1 MDIKRYQSSWA
12 REIADLFHSAVH
24 AIAKDDYTQAQK
36 AVWAPT
42 PPDYAFW
49 SQRLANKRPWVAL
62 INERIAGFIELD
74 DDGHIDCAYT
84 HPEFQGQGIASALY
98 RKLEAQAKEQGLPR
112 LYVEASKPARRFFA
126 ARGFVLVKR
135 NEIVRHGVTL
145 INYTMEKSL

>member
-1 MDIKRYQSSWA
+1 MDIKRYQDSWA

-24 AIAKDDYTQAQK
+24 AIAEEHSTREQK

-49 SQRLANKRPWVAL
+49 SQRLAEKRPWVAVL
-62 INERIAGFIELD
+62 NGRIAGFIELD

-98 RKLEAQAKEQGLPR
+98 RKLEAQAKTRGLTR

-126 ARGFVLVKR
+126 ARGFLMVKR
-135 NEIVRHGVTL
+135 NEIARQGVTL
-145 INYTMEKSL
+145 INYTMEKPL

>member
-49 SQRLANKRPWVAL
+49 SKRLANKLPWVAVL
-62 INERIAGFIELD
+62 NGRIAGFIELD

-84 HPEFQGQGIASALY
+84 HPEFQGLGIASALY
-98 RKLEAQAKEQGLPR
+98 RKLETQAREQGLPR
-112 LYVEASKPARRFFA
+112 LYVKASKPARRFFA
-126 ARGFVLVKR
+126 TRGFAMVKR

-145 INYTMEKSL
+145 INYTMEKTL

>member
-62 INERIAGFIELD
+62 INERVAGFIELD

-126 ARGFVLVKR
+126 ARGFAMVKR

>member
-98 RKLEAQAKEQGLPR
+98 RKLEAQARAQRLPR
-112 LYVEASKPARRFFA
+112 LYVEASKPARPFFA